1 MKTITAFVLRR
12 PVTVAMCI
20 LCLIVFGWQS
30 VAGATLELSPNMD
43 MPMLM
48 ISTSYPGASPE
59 DVDELVTKKVEA
71 RVGSL
76 SNVKSISSTSS
87 EGRSMVR
94 IQYNYGTDTD
104 DAYDEIKKQLDR
116 ISNRDH
122 SHC

>member
-1 MKTITAFVLRR
+1 MKTITSFVLRR
-12 PVTVAMCI
+12 PITVLMCI

-30 VAGATLELSPNMD
+30 VAGAKLELSPQME

-48 ISTSYPGASPE
+48 ISTTYSGASPE

-76 SNVKSISSTSS
+76 SNVKSITSTSR

-104 DAYDEIKKQLDR
+104 EA
-116 ISNRDH
+116 
-122 SHC
+122 